1 MIPPGRSNIGI
12 SPAIEITV
20 DSKIENIGALTAFV
34 EKELE
39 PFEPS
44 MKAQMQINVAI
55 DELFSNVVHYSG
67 SSKMT
72 LVLEVVEDVLSAS
85 LTFIDNGV
93 AYDPLAK
100 ADPDVTLSADD
111 REIGGL
117 GIFLVKKTM
126 DQMEYKRDGEKNI
139 LKITK
144 KLG

>member
-1 MIPPGRSNIGI
+1 MQNLRK
-12 SPAIEITV
+12 EITV
-20 DSKIENIGALTAFV
+20 DSKLENVETLTAFV

-39 PFEPS
+39 PYEPS
-44 MKAQMQINVAI
+44 MKSQMQINMAI

-72 LVLEVVEDVLSAS
+72 LVLEVIEDVFSAT

-100 ADPDVTLSADD
+100 TDPDVTLSAED

-126 DQMEYKRDGEKNI
+126 DGMEYQRDGEKNI
-139 LKITK
+139 LKVTK

>member
-1 MIPPGRSNIGI
+1 
-12 SPAIEITV
+12 
-20 DSKIENIGALTAFV
+20 
-34 EKELE
+34 
-39 PFEPS
+39 
-44 MKAQMQINVAI
+44 MKSQMQINVAI

-67 SSKMT
+67 SSNMT
-72 LVLEVVEDVLSAS
+72 LILEVKEDVFTAT

-93 AYDPLAK
+93 EYDPLAK

-126 DQMEYKRDGEKNI
+126 DGMEYKRDGEKNV
-139 LKITK
+139 LKVTK